1 MGRMSIGLNGGRD
14 FKRGEDLLLLLVLS
28 VCDDV
33 ADVLVVHIASHI
45 RGESSPQ
52 VGHL

>member
-1 MGRMSIGLNGGRD
+1 MSGGKDLEREGD
-14 FKRGEDLLLLLVLS
+14 LFLLLFS